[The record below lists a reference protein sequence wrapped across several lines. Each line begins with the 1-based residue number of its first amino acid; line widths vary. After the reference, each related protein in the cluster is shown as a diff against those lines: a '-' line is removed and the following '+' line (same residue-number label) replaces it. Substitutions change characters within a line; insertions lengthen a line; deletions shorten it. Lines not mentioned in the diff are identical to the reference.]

1 MKYGKLFRYT
11 TVLGTVLCLL
21 INQSVFAQ
29 FDELEQNK
37 KSALEINGYIESSAQ
52 TFISQDDIEALG
64 DEKDTGD
71 RSEINTLAR
80 IDLHYKNSASEATIR
95 LNLDPRY
102 FSEKPEN
109 IVNEAYV
116 DAYVGNVTLSA
127 GKKKIV
133 WGKGD
138 ELHVVDMINANDY
151 RDFIFP
157 KYIDR
162 RIAEPLVHVT
172 YNVSEF
178 PLQIE
183 AVWTPAMTADWVPSS
198 GNWVPDQAVAL
209 KDVLEKYVG
218 YQYSTI
224 YSTGGAINSLQATQ
238 YLADHSSA
246 EDFLPNT
253 LSLDY
258 SQYALRATGTVGIFD
273 WGLSYYLGHFK
284 TPSVTYNIYNT
295 VNGPIIKNVELVYD
309 RLQVFGLE
317 GAFALGPWNV
327 RMEGAYYLT
336 KDTEG
341 DDPAVKNN
349 RLAWVAGFDI
359 DIPIHNVNLNMQTQG
374 VYILGSGYDV
384 VGDVDY
390 NSEGYRSDNKL
401 VLKIS
406 DSFDHERIK
415 PSVKAIYGVEYN
427 EYLLIPELDW
437 KIADELYVN
446 VQAGWFFGDSHGA
459 FDTFMDNDFV
469 KLTARYNF

>member
-1 MKYGKLFRYT
+1 MKYRTLLSST
-11 TVLGTVLCLL
+11 TVVGALLGLV
-21 INQSVFAQ
+21 INQSIFAQ
-29 FDELEQNK
+29 FDELEQTNK
-37 KSALEINGYIESSAQ
+37 RALEINGYIEGSAQ
-52 TFISQDDIEALG
+52 TFISQDDIEAPG
-64 DEKDTGD
+64 DDKDTSD
-71 RSEINTLAR
+71 RSEVNSLVR

-116 DAYVGNVTLSA
+116 DAYLGNLTVSA

-138 ELHVVDMINANDY
+138 ELHVVDLINANDY

-162 RIAEPLVHVT
+162 RIAEPLFQVT
-172 YNVSEF
+172 YNVSEI
-178 PLQIE
+178 PLQVE
-183 AVWTPAMTADWVPSS
+183 AVWTPTMTADWIPSS
-198 GNWVPDQAVAL
+198 GNWVPAQAAAL
-209 KDVLEKYVG
+209 KSLLEQYVG
-218 YQYSTI
+218 YTYSTI
-224 YSTGGAINSLQATQ
+224 YSPVGSTNTLLATQ
-238 YLADHSSA
+238 YLAEHSSA
-246 EDFLPNT
+246 EAFLPNT
-253 LSLDY
+253 ASLDY

-284 TPSVTYNIYNT
+284 TPSVTYRVTGSYIT
-295 VNGPIIKNVELVYD
+295 NVELTYD

-336 KDTEG
+336 KDIEG

-374 VYILGSGYDV
+374 VYLLGSGYDTI
-384 VGDVDY
+384 GDVDY

-401 VLKIS
+401 VVKVS

-427 EYLLIPELDW
+427 EYLLIPEVDW
-437 KIADELYVN
+437 KLADELYVN
-446 VQAGWFFGDSHGA
+446 LQAGWFFGDSHGA
-459 FDTFMDNDFV
+459 FDTFMENDFV